1 MLENRLIHF
10 GLQFADVAALLC
22 TANQQSK
29 LLINL
34 ENIGNH
40 LTKTIPCDVHNA
52 LHESLSH
59 QKL

>member
-1 MLENRLIHF
+1 MLENRLIRF

-52 LHESLSH
+52 LH
-59 QKL
+59 